1 MYSIPLRLDLGRVR
15 SFHPAPSNRVGTHS
29 MSDSRSLV
37 AANRNLVALL
47 RNLGV
52 AGVDSN
58 LVAATGNLGVAGNS
72 PEMAGNNSEAAGSNT
87 EPERARVSQARLRR
101 LRKPPNRFS
110 LSFAWQ
116 KMPPSF
122 RGVSLAQVKLT
133 SLDEIVSA
141 ASPR

>member
-1 MYSIPLRLDLGRVR
+1 
-15 SFHPAPSNRVGTHS
+15 
-29 MSDSRSLV
+29 MSDSCSLV

-58 LVAATGNLGVAGNS
+58 LVAATGNLGA
-72 PEMAGNNSEAAGSNT
+72 AGNNSEAAGSNT